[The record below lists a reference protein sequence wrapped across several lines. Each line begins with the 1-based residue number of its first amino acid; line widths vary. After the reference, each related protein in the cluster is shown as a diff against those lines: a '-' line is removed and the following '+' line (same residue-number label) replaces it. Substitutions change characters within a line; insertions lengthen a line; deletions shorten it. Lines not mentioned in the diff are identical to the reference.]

1 MAWLTG
7 WGKRKSHIINN
18 ATGAGTLYPIKI
30 IVHKGTGT
38 DSGPDVYLG
47 TLVRDDFKDVRFT
60 DNDGS
65 TVLDCFMETFTSG
78 SVATFWVEVADDL
91 SSAAVTIYVY
101 YDKAA
106 ETTIVSNAIAA
117 NILQLREHY
126 YYSGYAGVVD
136 FSIQVATRVRT
147 ACAYAGAMKGWQFL
161 VVPRAWLNGK
171 YVRWNWQGSYSGT
184 PGSGGPIMRINDGFY
199 LRSNNADFPTG
210 TDLDPPVKGAGL
222 LQTLK
227 SRESAA
233 SFAAETV
240 DVLTSLGSGTQDF
253 CTIWFRLRD
262 PQSNC
267 SYTVDVDWLEI
278 NTGAG
283 GAGNLLTVHFT
294 TSAIMMELTGT
305 TGDYGLARKYVS
317 PEPAHSTW
325 GPEQGPIYVPT
336 VTTEAATGLGLD

>member
-18 ATGAGTLYPIKI
+18 ATGAGTLYPVKI

-65 TVLDCFMETFTSG
+65 TLLDHFMESYTSG

-101 YDKAA
+101 YDKSA
-106 ETTIVSNAIAA
+106 ETAQVSNAIAA
-117 NILQLREHY
+117 NIFQLREHKY
-126 YYSGYAGVVD
+126 YTGYNPNVT
-136 FSIQVATRVRT
+136 FSIEASTRVRS
-147 ACAYAGAMKGWQFL
+147 ASDLAGFAKAWMFF

-171 YVRWNWQGSYSGT
+171 YLRFNWQGAYSGT
-184 PGSGGPIMRINDGFY
+184 LGSDPYRVRIHDGFY
-199 LRSNNADFPTG
+199 RRSDNADFPTG
-210 TDLDPPVKGAGL
+210 TDLDLLIKGAGI
-222 LQTLK
+222 LQTPDY
-227 SRESAA
+227 RTTT
-233 SFAAETV
+233 FGPVTV
-240 DVLTSLGSGTQDF
+240 DVLMSLGSGTQEF
-253 CTIWFRLRD
+253 VGIFFRLRD
-262 PQSNC
+262 PQGNC
-267 SYTVDVDWLEI
+267 SYTEDCDWLEV

-283 GAGNLLTVHFT
+283 GAGNLLTAHFA
-294 TSAIMMELTGT
+294 TSSVNMELTGT
-305 TGDYGLARKYVS
+305 YGDYGLARKYVS

-325 GPEQGPIYVPT
+325 GAEQTPVSAPT
-336 VTTEAATGLGLD
+336 VTTEAATALGLD